1 MGEAVPID
9 TLTYAKR
16 LIQAGMPQQQA
27 EVQAQVFREV
37 IESNL
42 ATKRDI
48 AEVKADIERVKADIE
63 RVKADIERV
72 KADIEKVRAEL
83 KADIERVKADIAK
96 VKAELELKIER
107 TKAELIKWIMG
118 MLIAQSA
125 VIVGLMQ
132 ILK

>member
-1 MGEAVPID
+1 MTQVIPID
-9 TLTYAKR
+9 TLAYAKR

-27 EVQAQVFREV
+27 EVQAQVLKE
-37 IESNL
+37 IIDNNL

-48 AEVKADIERVKADIE
+48 AEVKAE
-63 RVKADIERV
+63 
-72 KADIEKVRAEL
+72 IEKVRAEL
-83 KADIERVKADIAK
+83 KADIERVKADLEKVKVELKADIARVKVDIERVRAELKADIAK
-96 VKAELELKIER
+96 VKADI
-107 TKAELIKWIMG
+107 IKWIMG